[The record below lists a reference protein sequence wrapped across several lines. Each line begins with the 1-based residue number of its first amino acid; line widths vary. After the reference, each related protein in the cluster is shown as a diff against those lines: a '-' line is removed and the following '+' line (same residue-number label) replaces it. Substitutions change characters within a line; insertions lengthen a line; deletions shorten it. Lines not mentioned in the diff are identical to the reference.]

1 MTSFVGRRHE
11 IDEVRRLLYSARLV
25 TLIGPGGVGKTRLAL
40 RAAADLEREFA
51 DGVWFVDLAPLED
64 AELLAD
70 TVAAA
75 GVRDQSASQVTA
87 TLLEFLADKQLI
99 LVLDNCEHLVD
110 ACAR

>member
-1 MTSFVGRRHE
+1 ME
-11 IDEVRRLLYSARLV
+11 SAR
-25 TLIGPGGVGKTRLAL
+25 PDAL
-40 RAAADLEREFA
+40 RAAADLERDFA

-75 GVRDQSASQVTA
+75 VGVRDQSASQVTA

-99 LVLDNCEHLVD
+99 LVLDNCEHLVPVQ
-110 ACAR
+110 R